1 MNYLQVTVITTTE
14 ASDLVSCLL
23 MDEGSEGVTIK
34 DSSDI
39 ADMLKSGIIW
49 DYIDESLLTHD
60 KRVYVSGFFDEGK
73 NIENIYSELNELK
86 NNCEFDVGSLE
97 VSTSLLHSEDWE
109 NVWKQYYKPIEIGKV
124 VIVPKWIK
132 REKDGLIEVLID
144 PGMAFGTGNHET
156 TAMCIRL
163 LNGIDLSGKTVCD
176 LGCGSG
182 ILGITAVKMGAL
194 SCVMSDIDSQAV
206 EAAHSNVELNNVG
219 DKVEVICGDLAE
231 GGRKYDVVIANIT
244 ADVLIRL
251 SAMVGDL
258 LNDGGV
264 IILSGIINARAQSV
278 LDAYGQFKL
287 KERIRD
293 GEWQAFAFTR

>member
-23 MDEGSEGVTIK
+23 LDEGSEGVTIK

-86 NNCEFDVGSLE
+86 KNCEFDVGSLE

-163 LNGIDLSGKTVCD
+163 LNGIDLGGKTVCD

-251 SAMVGDL
+251 SSMVGDL

-264 IILSGIINARAQSV
+264 IILSGIINARAESV

>member
-23 MDEGSEGVTIK
+23 LDEGSEGVTIK

-86 NNCEFDVGSLE
+86 KNCEFDVGSLE
-97 VSTSLLHSEDWE
+97 VSMSLLHSEDWE

-163 LNGIDLSGKTVCD
+163 LNGIDLGGKTVCD